1 MGLLGID
8 QGVQQQTT
16 QTVDFKN
23 IVLDAPGGYAT
34 VNLLEVDWHRNFH
47 AIIVPDHDGGRRK

>member
-8 QGVQQQTT
+8 QGVQQETT
-16 QTVDFKN
+16 HTVDFKN

-34 VNLLEVDWHRNFH
+34 VNLLQVDCHRNFH
-47 AIIVPDHDGGRRK
+47 AIIAIVQVEM